1 MSPPPNQKSL
11 RELAGLFL
19 KLGVIGFGGPAAHIA
34 MMEDEVVE
42 RRGWLSRERFLDM
55 VGATNLIP
63 GPNSTEMAIH
73 IGYAQA
79 GMKGLLVAGASFIFP
94 AVLITIGLAWVY
106 VEYGTIPAA
115 EPVLAGIRPV
125 VVAIVSS
132 ALWKLSRKAMK
143 GPRLWFLALAIAAAV
158 GIGSNEILAL
168 LAGGI
173 IAMLT
178 APPPAPTNGHRATGD
193 PSEGAAGSGPT
204 AAASENESSA
214 DTSGSTTSLNA
225 AGAGLLAAGL
235 GKLGKG
241 TVATAALIAATGA
254 VSLTRLFLY
263 FLTIG
268 SVLYGSGY
276 VLFAYIEGGLVGD
289 LGWLTRQQLID
300 AVAIG
305 QFTPGPVLSTAT
317 FVGYLVA
324 GPMGAV
330 VATAGIFLPSFVF
343 VGLLARILPMLRASR
358 RLGAFLDGLNASAVA
373 LMAVVTLKIATSSF
387 TGWETVLLGVVAAV
401 ATFGFRVNAAFL
413 VVGGAAAGWLFL

>member
-1 MSPPPNQKSL
+1 MSTPAPKNDI

-19 KLGVIGFGGPAAHIA
+19 KLGTIGFGGPAAHIA

-73 IGYAQA
+73 IGHARA
-79 GMKGLLVAGASFIFP
+79 GMKGLVVAGASFIFP
-94 AVLITIGLAWVY
+94 AVLITVALAWVY
-106 VEYGTIPAA
+106 VQYGTIPQAA
-115 EPVLAGIRPV
+115 PVLAGIRPV
-125 VVAIVSS
+125 VVAIVLS

-143 GPRLWFLALAIAAAV
+143 GPRLWILALAIAAAV
-158 GIGSNEILAL
+158 AIGSNEILAL
-168 LAGGI
+168 LAGGL

-178 APPPAPTNGHRATGD
+178 APPSTPDDQKAPESSPAGEAGHESAAAPPEDEGPSDPTGSTASLG
-193 PSEGAAGSGPT
+193 GAA
-204 AAASENESSA
+204 
-214 DTSGSTTSLNA
+214 
-225 AGAGLLAAGL
+225 AGLLTVGF
-235 GKLGKG
+235 GKLAKG
-241 TVATAALIAATGA
+241 TVAGAALIAATGA

-324 GPMGAV
+324 GPMGAI
-330 VATAGIFLPSFVF
+330 VATLGIFLPSFAF
-343 VGLLARILPMLRASR
+343 VGLLARILPKLRASR

-387 TGWETVLLGVVAAV
+387 TGWETVLLGIVAGI

-413 VVGGAAAGWLFL
+413 VVGGALAGWLLL